1 MILIITIIIIV
12 ILLLFVVPRF
22 FKNHDE
28 SFDQTAALT
37 QLYSQNIQDVQDSYI
52 TGDAWKYTPPLF
64 TDGYLPTY
72 FNYGA
77 WPTYYFNDDPT
88 LYKYNYVRRPLYTPT
103 RWNRLNYYYYRPYGL
118 RKDFSI

>member
-1 MILIITIIIIV
+1 MILIITIIILV
-12 ILLLFVVPRF
+12 IILLFVVPKF
-22 FKNHDE
+22 FRNDE
-28 SFDQTAALT
+28 KFDTTSALT
-37 QLYSQNIQDVQDSYI
+37 QLYANDVQDSYL

-64 TDGYLPTY
+64 SYGYLPTY

-77 WPTYYFNDDPT
+77 WPTYYYNDDPT
-88 LYKYNYVRRPLYTPT
+88 LYLYNYVRRPLYTPT